1 MRCHLEWC
9 FGKGLVMTKKLNPPV
24 CGTLNASERETHR
37 GAQAPFWS
45 SVRRFQNDERGSLI
59 IFSLYLFAMMLVI
72 GGLAVDVMRAEHRRT
87 RIQYT
92 LDRAVLAAAS
102 MEQTVPAQEVVD
114 DYFEKAGLGSI
125 SPTVTV
131 EESGNTS
138 ATLRRRVVA
147 DMSGVGT
154 TPTIETIFLRMDIRK
169 AFGLSSSGRVEYL
182 ATPAA
187 ASAEDGVSRVEV
199 SLVVDV
205 SGSMGWAS
213 QSGGTKINALRAA
226 ARQFVDILL
235 LEQPEENAYSISIVP
250 YSAQVNAGAALLNRM
265 NVTNEHSYSDC
276 VDFDEADY
284 STTAINPLVPLQR
297 GGHIAVYSSRH
308 GSKINKAHW
317 PCMTDDQQ
325 YVTAADYEILPLSGD
340 AATLKTYINNL
351 TPHGNTSTEIGLKW
365 GAALLDPS
373 MRQTVSGLIDDGVV
387 DSDFSNRP
395 FDYGNVGVMKVI
407 VVMTD
412 GANTELKTLRP
423 QFRSGTSNIW
433 FYKRNNNTYRYWV
446 YNPNHPG
453 SQKYKFLEYNK
464 HHNLRKEGWRNAPG
478 PNGVELSY
486 PELWKYNTV
495 PFVSWYLRNEAEI
508 PSAGTEVDT
517 VQQPRKDPRMK
528 AICEAAKANNII
540 IYTIGFEVED
550 DNAFK
555 LEKCAS
561 SKNKFYRVAGSA
573 ALKTAFEEIAASLK
587 SLRLIR

>member
-1 MRCHLEWC
+1 
-9 FGKGLVMTKKLNPPV
+9 MTKKLNPPV

-131 EESGNTS
+131 EESGNSS

-265 NVTNEHSYSDC
+265 NVTNEHNYSDC

-284 STTAINPLVPLQR
+284 STTEINSLVPLQR
-297 GGHIAVYSSRH
+297 SGHIGYYYTAHHKQMAVRDNTVY
-308 GSKINKAHW
+308 W
-317 PCMTDDQQ
+317 PCMTDDQ
-325 YVTAADYEILPLSGD
+325 YRVTADNYKILPLSGD
-340 AATLKTYINNL
+340 AATLKTYINRL

-373 MRQTVSGLIDDGVV
+373 MRQTVTGLIDDGIV
-387 DSDFSNRP
+387 DSDYSGRP
-395 FDYGNVGVMKVI
+395 FGYANTGVMKVI

-412 GANTELKTLRP
+412 GRNTQLETLKP
-423 QFRSGTSNIW
+423 AFRSGLSNIW
-433 FYKRNNNTYRYWV
+433 YYKRNNNTHRYWI
-446 YNPNHPG
+446 YNPNQAG
-453 SQKYKFLEYNK
+453 NKKYLFVEYNRYNRLK
-464 HHNLRKEGWRNAPG
+464 RTRRWVRAPG
-478 PNGVELSY
+478 PNGVQLTY
-486 PELWKYNTV
+486 PELWKDNSV
-495 PFVSWYLRNEAEI
+495 PFVSWKLQYLA
-508 PSAGTEVDT
+508 SAYSSPLDRVGQID
-517 VQQPRKDPRMK
+517 KDPRMK
-528 AICEAAKANNII
+528 AICEAAKANNVI

-555 LEKCAS
+555 LEECAS

-587 SLRLIR
+587 RLRLTR